1 MFQILDQT
9 QLVFLTSLELK
20 VKTIILAIDVRLLG
34 HLTFGIRMGQDVS
47 VAVGLATW
55 SLLIMRKNLK
65 RLQLLL
71 HNMDHTFPLHQAL
84 VEFEDLLPNIRLACL
99 ANADDIIA
107 THQPHAELNVD
118 EEITKEAVH
127 KHVNFLMM
135 QSKLEPIINS
145 IRRIDSY
152 RYSKMHP
159 NAPDRVTD
167 ADIQRAR
174 EASADWFIFQA
185 QLCTSKPHKGI
196 CPFHTDSNASLMLM
210 QNKGSGKLYLKCFV
224 CNLCW
229 DSIKF
234 IMDRDK
240 RTFIDAV
247 KVVNG

>member
-1 MFQILDQT
+1 M
-9 QLVFLTSLELK
+9 
-20 VKTIILAIDVRLLG
+20 
-34 HLTFGIRMGQDVS
+34 
-47 VAVGLATW
+47 
-55 SLLIMRKNLK
+55 N
-65 RLQLLL
+65 
-71 HNMDHTFPLHQAL
+71 HTFPLHQAL
-84 VEFEDLLPNIRLACL
+84 SVFEDILPDIRLACI
-99 ANADDIIA
+99 ANAEGIIA
-107 THQPHAELNVD
+107 AHQPYAELNVD

-135 QSKLEPIINS
+135 QSKLEPIMNS

-152 RYSKMHP
+152 RYAKMHP

-174 EASADWFIFQA
+174 EADADWFIFQA
-185 QLCTSKPHKGI
+185 HLCTSKPHKGI
-196 CPFHTDSNASLMLM
+196 CPFHQDSNASMMLM
-210 QNKGSGKLYLKCFV
+210 QNKTSGKLYLKCFV

-240 RTFIDAV
+240 REFIDAV